1 MKESMLIKQNYTM
14 GLTGKVMLVSSL
26 LFFLMFLPGMFSFHT
41 VILLSMLL
49 IPVGLIWMVWMVLTD
64 KRDVNADS
72 GDNIPIPR

>member
-1 MKESMLIKQNYTM
+1 MLINQNYIM
-14 GLTGKVMLVSSL
+14 GLTAKVMLVSSL

-64 KRDVNADS
+64 KRGVETES
-72 GDNIPIPR
+72 GDNIPIPQ